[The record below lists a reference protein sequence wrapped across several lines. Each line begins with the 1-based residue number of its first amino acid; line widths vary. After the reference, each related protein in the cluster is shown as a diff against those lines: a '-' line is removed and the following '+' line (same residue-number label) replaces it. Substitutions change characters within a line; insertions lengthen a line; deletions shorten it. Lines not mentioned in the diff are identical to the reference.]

1 MRLHEARCH
10 LGPGICSALSDSILD
25 LIDLLYD
32 VSFIVSLFDRVTHAS
47 STNAHIVFMKR
58 MVYLLSIN

>member
-47 STNAHIVFMKR
+47 STNAHIVFMK
-58 MVYLLSIN
+58 